1 MSHRIPV
8 GILGCTG
15 AVGQKFISLLERHPW
30 FRIADVVASERSAG
44 KTCAGLVI
52 KGPYDRLE
60 SRILFSGLDAAV
72 AGDLET
78 QYAEL
83 GHLVVSNAR
92 NHRMDPNVP
101 LVIPEINGHAL
112 NQIQQ
117 QPTYIRNGGAI
128 VTNPNCST
136 TVMAV
141 ALYPLYRQFGLDK
154 IMVTTL
160 QALSGAGYPGIP
172 SLDILGNTLPYI
184 AGEEEKMESELSKIF
199 ADPNLCI
206 SATCNRVPVVDGHTL
221 CLSVS
226 TRQPATYEDLQ
237 KAFETTYP
245 TMDLPSSPSPVVQLL
260 PEENRTQPRLDATAG
275 GGMTVSI
282 GRLRPC
288 KILDWKFTVLGHNTV
303 RGAAGGAILNAE
315 WMVRAGL
322 VK

>member
-52 KGPYDRLE
+52 KGPYDRLA

-72 AGDLET
+72 AGELET

-117 QPTYIRNGGAI
+117 QPTYSRSGGAI

-199 ADPNLCI
+199 ADQNLCI

-226 TRQPATYEDLQ
+226 TRQPATYEDLR

-260 PEENRTQPRLDATAG
+260 PEENRPQPRLDATAG

>member
-226 TRQPATYEDLQ
+226 TRQPATYEDLR

-245 TMDLPSSPSPVVQLL
+245 KMDLPSSPSPVVQLL
-260 PEENRTQPRLDATAG
+260 PEENRPQPRLDATAG